1 MAIGFWVINIVFVTF
16 SHKIQFLKRM
26 IPNQWVMF
34 AAKGLVLGG
43 SYFLYGELE
52 DRAIRAH
59 FERVYKVVEDEY
71 RKYKNTGD
79 ILLFNPNIKIY
90 DIFPDCE
97 KNLTLLDTQPQES
110 TPQSQLAPIIS
121 PIANP
126 KVYWDVL

>member
-79 ILLFNPNIKIY
+79 IL
-90 DIFPDCE
+90 
-97 KNLTLLDTQPQES
+97 
-110 TPQSQLAPIIS
+110 
-121 PIANP
+121 
-126 KVYWDVL
+126 